1 MIVKLPSAAGSEAFA
16 WAKANCPSFEK
27 RTVATLHGEE
37 KPMFITRYDILCYHF
52 ESEQDAVL
60 FTLKWAK

>member
-1 MIVKLPSAAGSEAFA
+1 MIVKLPSSDDREAFA

-27 RTVATLHGEE
+27 RTIVTPRGEE

-52 ESEQDAVL
+52 ESEQDAML
-60 FTLKWAK
+60 FTLRWV

>member
-1 MIVKLPSAAGSEAFA
+1 MIVKLPSSDDREAFA

-27 RTVATLHGEE
+27 RTIVSPDG
-37 KPMFITRYDILCYHF
+37 KKNPMVITRYCTLYYHF
-52 ESEQDAVL
+52 ESEQDAML